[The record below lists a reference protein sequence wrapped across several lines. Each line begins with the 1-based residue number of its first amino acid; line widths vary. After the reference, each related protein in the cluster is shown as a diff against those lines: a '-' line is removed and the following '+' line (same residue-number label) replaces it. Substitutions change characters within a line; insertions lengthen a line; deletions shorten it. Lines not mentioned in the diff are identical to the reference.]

1 MGPLLPFILPALGTL
16 SSLSVPAALV
26 GGAVGTLVAPTVG
39 GILAN
44 PSKAWRTLTSS
55 PIKGDAV
62 LVEIYGADLFVKGD
76 DLCGNQPVYRVPPR
90 HRAGVASMAWR
101 TTR

>member
-1 MGPLLPFILPALGTL
+1 M
-16 SSLSVPAALV
+16 SVPAALV

-76 DLCGNQPVYRVPPR
+76 DNSANLKFESWWKGKPDCYVKFCVEINQC
-90 HRAGVASMAWR
+90 VACS
-101 TTR
+101 TR